1 MRFHSMAHDHE
12 WAWFKQKTHTIRC
25 EDSQGLVVYNDK
37 HEIQAMCV
45 ADSFTGASC
54 NVHFAIDNPMVL
66 RHGFFEEIAEHCFRR
81 MGCKQIFGLVPSN
94 NEKAIKLDKHIGFTE
109 LTRIPDAIADGVDT
123 VVLRLKRDECR
134 WRRPEMQEA
143 C

>member
-45 ADSFTGASC
+45 GQ
-54 NVHFAIDNPMVL
+54 L
-66 RHGFFEEIAEHCFRR
+66 HGRKLQCAFRY
-81 MGCKQIFGLVPSN
+81 C
-94 NEKAIKLDKHIGFTE
+94 
-109 LTRIPDAIADGVDT
+109 
-123 VVLRLKRDECR
+123 
-134 WRRPEMQEA
+134 
-143 C
+143 